1 MKIIFTF
8 RYLFFLSVQNQLNR
22 SIGSF
27 FCNYTTKIGSFFC
40 NCIEWLFDSGIINI
54 CHQLNLPEPPFKG
67 NIDETKYK
75 IYFADTGLLVAKLD
89 EEAQDDLRANKN
101 LGVYKG
107 ALFENIVGEALVKI
121 GQDLYYY
128 KRESSTLEEDF
139 FVRTASDLIPVE
151 VKSTNG
157 RSKSLRALID
167 NDRYRDIRY
176 SIKLANTNIGYA
188 NDIYTFPYFCA
199 FLLKRYLKEKDS

>member
-1 MKIIFTF
+1 MKIFSLF
-8 RYLFFLSVQNQLNR
+8 FFLSVQNQLNP

-54 CHQLNLPEPPFKG
+54 CHQLNFPELPLKG

-75 IYFADTGLLVAKLD
+75 IYFADTGLLVAILD

-107 ALFENIVGEALVKI
+107 AS
-121 GQDLYYY
+121 Y
-128 KRESSTLEEDF
+128 
-139 FVRTASDLIPVE
+139 
-151 VKSTNG
+151 
-157 RSKSLRALID
+157 
-167 NDRYRDIRY
+167 
-176 SIKLANTNIGYA
+176 
-188 NDIYTFPYFCA
+188 
-199 FLLKRYLKEKDS
+199 